1 MDGTKLNRR
10 QLRITKRRLREIIKE
25 EKAKLLREQKP
36 SEMSMHDAAEYYDN
50 QRATSMGKTSRT
62 DELFD
67 ARDNL
72 LGILETMNPD
82 EAGSYIEDLIRE
94 LQILQEQM

>member
-1 MDGTKLNRR
+1 MKITYT
-10 QLRITKRRLREIIKE
+10 QLRRIMQEEQSRLLKE
-25 EKAKLLREQKP
+25 
-36 SEMSMHDAAEYYDN
+36 
-50 QRATSMGKTSRT
+50 QRATAMGQTGAS

-82 EAGSYIEDLIRE
+82 EAGVYIQDLIEE
-94 LQILQEQM
+94 LQMLQRQM